1 MINQLNNT
9 AHKVLDVAEFYTQT
23 RGFNAFSYKDIQQ
36 DVGVKTSSI
45 HYYFPT
51 KHDLAS
57 AMTQRYI
64 ERFSEQLT
72 QIDLE
77 NEKGIARLTALN
89 KIYIAVLKQGKFC
102 LCGMLASDLLSLP
115 QEVNDQLKQFF
126 SLIENW
132 INTSLALSQSQG
144 DFDDNVDLEAAGS
157 LYFAALEGGM
167 LIARAKN
174 DAKYFEIVMRE
185 VIERLER

>member
-72 QIDLE
+72 QVDLE
-77 NEKGIARLTALN
+77 NEKGIARLTCFKQNLYCSV
-89 KIYIAVLKQGKFC
+89 KTGEVLLVWHAC
-102 LCGMLASDLLSLP
+102 
-115 QEVNDQLKQFF
+115 
-126 SLIENW
+126 
-132 INTSLALSQSQG
+132 
-144 DFDDNVDLEAAGS
+144 
-157 LYFAALEGGM
+157 
-167 LIARAKN
+167 
-174 DAKYFEIVMRE
+174 
-185 VIERLER
+185 

>member
-1 MINQLNNT
+1 
-9 AHKVLDVAEFYTQT
+9 
-23 RGFNAFSYKDIQQ
+23 
-36 DVGVKTSSI
+36 
-45 HYYFPT
+45 
-51 KHDLAS
+51 
-57 AMTQRYI
+57 
-64 ERFSEQLT
+64 
-72 QIDLE
+72 
-77 NEKGIARLTALN
+77 
-89 KIYIAVLKQGKFC
+89 
-102 LCGMLASDLLSLP
+102 MLASDLLSLP